1 MIKQHNTNY
10 THVAKWV
17 PLSTSIG
24 FMMRHKR
31 LIGYSFL
38 LFIITVVLTG
48 AGYLLTVDFIN
59 DYAGKFF
66 TDAPATDSLWGWF
79 KHKGWLI
86 SGWLFLIVSRIVS
99 FYLAFLLAYSMTTPG
114 YVFLSTAT
122 EKLHAGEHFDPD
134 ASLTPLGFL
143 RDVIEGI
150 KIAILGIAVTVI
162 AIFINFIPGIGQ
174 AAVFLLYTYY
184 SALMFVDY
192 PASRRRWSFGQKI
205 SWLKNHSSPAFRI
218 GILPAFISMIPLV
231 NIFGMALLF
240 PILTIHTTLNFSA
253 IELAKKEQ
261 TWAKR

>member
-1 MIKQHNTNY
+1 
-10 THVAKWV
+10 
-17 PLSTSIG
+17 LSTSIG
-24 FMMRHKR
+24 FMMRRKR

-38 LFIITVVLTG
+38 LFIITVGLTG
-48 AGYLLTVDFIN
+48 VGYLLTTDFIN
-59 DYAGKFF
+59 DFTGNFF
-66 TDAPATDSLWGWF
+66 ANAPGADTTWGWI

-86 SGWLFLIVSRIVS
+86 SSWLFLIVSRIVA
-99 FYLAFLLAYSMTTPG
+99 FYLSFLLAYSITTPG
-114 YVFLSTAT
+114 YVFLSAAT
-122 EKLHAGEHFDPD
+122 EKMHAGEHFDPD

-143 RDVIEGI
+143 RDVVEGI
-150 KIAILGIAVTVI
+150 KIAILGIVVTVI
-162 AIFINFIPGIGQ
+162 AIFVNFIPGIGQ

-184 SALMFVDY
+184 SALMFIDY

-205 SWLKNHSSPAFRI
+205 SWLRNHSSPSFRI
-218 GILPAFISMIPLV
+218 GILPAFISMIPIL